1 MCSGL
6 SSPTVQRFDERS
18 KAKMDRKT
26 ITKAIG
32 YSGVSQAE
40 LARKLGI
47 TPATF
52 SNRLN
57 KCRFSS
63 DELEQIAAAI
73 GAEYVEYFQFSDGV
87 AVKPSKE
94 HA

>member
-1 MCSGL
+1 
-6 SSPTVQRFDERS
+6 
-18 KAKMDRKT
+18 MDRKT

-32 YSGVSQAE
+32 YSGVSAAE
-40 LARKLGI
+40 IARRLGI

-63 DELEQIAAAI
+63 EELAEIAKAL
-73 GAEYVEYFQFSDGV
+73 GAEYKECFQFPDGV
-87 AVKPSKE
+87 AIKPDGTKI
-94 HA
+94 

>member
-1 MCSGL
+1 
-6 SSPTVQRFDERS
+6 
-18 KAKMDRKT
+18 MDRQT
-26 ITKAIG
+26 IVKAIG

-63 DELEQIAAAI
+63 DEIEKIANAI
-73 GAEYVEYFQFSDGV
+73 GAEYVEYFHFSDGV
-87 AVKPSKE
+87 MVKPSKE
-94 HA
+94 KV

>member
-1 MCSGL
+1 
-6 SSPTVQRFDERS
+6 
-18 KAKMDRKT
+18 MDRKT

-32 YSGVSQAE
+32 YSGVSAAE
-40 LARKLGI
+40 IARRLGI

-63 DELEQIAAAI
+63 EELAEIANVM
-73 GAEYVEYFQFSDGV
+73 GAEYTEFFKFPDGV
-87 AVKPSKE
+87 TVKPDTTV
-94 HA
+94 

>member
-1 MCSGL
+1 
-6 SSPTVQRFDERS
+6 
-18 KAKMDRKT
+18 MDRKT

-40 LARKLGI
+40 IARALGI

-57 KCRFSS
+57 KSRFSS
-63 DELEQIAAAI
+63 VELKKISQAL
-73 GAEYVEYFQFSDGV
+73 GAEYVEYFHFPDG
-87 AVKPSKE
+87 AIVKPNNDNT
-94 HA
+94 

>member
-1 MCSGL
+1 
-6 SSPTVQRFDERS
+6 
-18 KAKMDRKT
+18 MDRKT

-32 YSGVSQAE
+32 YSGISQAD
-40 LARKLGI
+40 LARVLGV

-63 DELEQIAAAI
+63 EELAKIATAC
-73 GAEYVEYFQFSDGV
+73 GAEYVEYFRFPDGIEI
-87 AVKPSKE
+87 KPQNN
-94 HA
+94 

>member
-1 MCSGL
+1 
-6 SSPTVQRFDERS
+6 
-18 KAKMDRKT
+18 MDRKT

-40 LARKLGI
+40 LARRLGI

-63 DELEQIAAAI
+63 EELQQIAEAM
-73 GAEYVEYFQFSDGV
+73 GAEYVEYFQFPDDV

-94 HA
+94 TN